1 MNFQSSC
8 KIITNQS
15 LRHYSHESL
24 TSQLGPPLFSNLSAK
39 SISFIPRPETEQF
52 AGARDSGRRGD
63 RQRRRRGPGASTCPA
78 APVGGPNSDEDCR
91 WKAGHVSQRRPRQPL
106 RRQRLRGRPAR
117 DSAGW
122 GVASAAKGKGHGG
135 QLGAASGRGRRWLG
149 AVPAGRPAM
158 AASPR
163 AAGSGGREREGE
175 GRK

>member
-24 TSQLGPPLFSNLSAK
+24 TSQLGPFTLSNLSAK

-91 WKAGHVSQRRPRQPL
+91 WRADHVSQRWQFRAHLSMFRVLLLIKYSIIMDHQYNMCHS
-106 RRQRLRGRPAR
+106 RR
-117 DSAGW
+117 
-122 GVASAAKGKGHGG
+122 GKF
-135 QLGAASGRGRRWLG
+135 RI
-149 AVPAGRPAM
+149 
-158 AASPR
+158 
-163 AAGSGGREREGE
+163 
-175 GRK
+175 K

>member
-1 MNFQSSC
+1 MV
-8 KIITNQS
+8 
-15 LRHYSHESL
+15 
-24 TSQLGPPLFSNLSAK
+24 
-39 SISFIPRPETEQF
+39 
-52 AGARDSGRRGD
+52 AGDGGEA
-63 RQRRRRGPGASTCPA
+63 PGGWCAL
-78 APVGGPNSDEDCR
+78 VGGRSLLRGGPTR
-91 WKAGHVSQRRPRQPL
+91 PGHVSQRRPRQPL

-163 AAGSGGREREGE
+163 AARSGGREREGCWEGERGDE
-175 GRK
+175 GRSGARLWRSKSATEGRARGQRRAAMVEASSRMAATHGVRVAP

>member
-1 MNFQSSC
+1 MQGFQKVLIYYFTNFLRFTMNFQSSY

-52 AGARDSGRRGD
+52 TGARDSGRRGD

-91 WKAGHVSQRRPRQPL
+91 WRADHVSQRRPRQPC
-106 RRQRLRGRPAR
+106 RRSLFRPPWF
-117 DSAGW
+117 ST
-122 GVASAAKGKGHGG
+122 VAKGGWTSTKG
-135 QLGAASGRGRRWLG
+135 A
-149 AVPAGRPAM
+149 
-158 AASPR
+158 
-163 AAGSGGREREGE
+163 
-175 GRK
+175 